1 MLHKLEKELDDVD
14 VKIGDRW
21 KILDRY
27 SSLELV
33 IVNLGLIITS
43 DNRTFVL
50 WGPHCLSADVRQL
63 LLTNSVFV

>member
-27 SSLELV
+27 SALELV

-43 DNRTFVL
+43 DNCTFVL
-50 WGPHCLSADVRQL
+50 WGPHC
-63 LLTNSVFV
+63 